1 MPNFSGIKFTDTNFY
16 LFQQLVD
23 LSGGCLN
30 AITGPDEMCAAGM
43 IMGSDGAI
51 GSTYN
56 IMPRIFCGMYQAFQ
70 EGRVQDA
77 MKAQINANRVIS
89 VLMSFGV
96 LAGIKAM
103 LGWRGLPV
111 GPPRSL
117 NNRLTEEDE
126 SRLKQTIEALDFGV
140 V

>member
-1 MPNFSGIKFTDTNFY
+1 
-16 LFQQLVD
+16 
-23 LSGGCLN
+23 
-30 AITGPDEMCAAGM
+30 
-43 IMGSDGAI
+43 
-51 GSTYN
+51 
-56 IMPRIFCGMYQAFQ
+56 
-70 EGRVQDA
+70 

-103 LGWRGLPV
+103 LGWRGLSV
-111 GPPRSL
+111 GPPRSP